1 MPPEPSA
8 ACQAG
13 RARRNRRRRG
23 NAAPQSEV
31 PPRQVEQ
38 LRNRRRRDRHRQA
51 RVGQHAKA
59 IERVAARAV
68 DHGGRSGHRDGGR
81 DGRKSWRPSAAIE
94 AGAIA
99 VVEVADGTIDGRF
112 ETNNG
117 RRLEPKSAVRRKPT
131 IISHSSKRPRKSSKS
146 IVSTW
151 E

>member
-1 MPPEPSA
+1 MA
-8 ACQAG
+8 ADRVIVTAG
-13 RARRNRRRRG
+13 AT
-23 NAAPQSEV
+23 AE
-31 PPRQVEQ
+31 
-38 LRNRRRRDRHRQA
+38 
-51 RVGQHAKA
+51 
-59 IERVAARAV
+59 IVAAR
-68 DHGGRSGHRDGGR
+68 
-81 DGRKSWRPSAAIE
+81 SAAIE